1 MCILHCSIVEKCT
14 YLSDTAFCVKE
25 LYCNSPAMSFGYG
38 VGDVMAISRLAFK
51 VYTACKDAPDE
62 YGNIS
67 DEVKSLHIVIDNA
80 AQHFESTTLSDD
92 KRQKGQEV
100 LRGCLNL
107 LEDLDS
113 LIGKYNS
120 LAPVGTST
128 GKSTSTSASTSQV
141 LQRVRLGAGLV
152 LGTED
157 IATLRARLTS
167 NTTLLSSFIQRF
179 DLSTTSIKY
188 CSYQC

>member
-1 MCILHCSIVEKCT
+1 
-14 YLSDTAFCVKE
+14 
-25 LYCNSPAMSFGYG
+25 MSFGYG

-51 VYTACKDAPDE
+51 VYTACKDAPGE

-67 DEVKSLHIVIDNA
+67 DEVKSLHIVIDGA
-80 AQHFESTTLSDD
+80 AQHFKSTTLSDD

-100 LRGCLNL
+100 LRGCQNL

-120 LAPVGTST
+120 LAPA
-128 GKSTSTSASTSQV
+128 STSASTSTSTSTSHV
-141 LQRVRLGAGLV
+141 IQRVRLGAGLV

-167 NTTLLSSFIQRF
+167 NTTLLNGFIQRF
-179 DLSTTSIKY
+179 EILTTSIKY
-188 CSYQC
+188 TYIRCANISR